1 MRLFLS
7 ERGMKTG
14 VRVSSEPFGM
24 VDDILIVPLY
34 AAGRVS
40 AVAGIVFPTPPAK
53 E

>member
-14 VRVSSEPFGM
+14 VRVSSEPFGT

-40 AVAGIVFPTPPAK
+40 AVAGIAPPTPPAK